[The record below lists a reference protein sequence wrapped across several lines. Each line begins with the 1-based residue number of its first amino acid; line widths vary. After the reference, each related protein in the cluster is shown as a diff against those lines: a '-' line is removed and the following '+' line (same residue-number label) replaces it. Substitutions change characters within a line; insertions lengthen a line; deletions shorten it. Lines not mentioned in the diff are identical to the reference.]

1 MRLPI
6 LLLFLISAAL
16 LGEMQA
22 ASAQS
27 PTSYP
32 WCSRSLRGGSF
43 SCRYTSW
50 EQCRTTQSGIGGVC
64 MRSPYYRGA
73 PFEARRRR
81 PA

>member
-6 LLLFLISAAL
+6 LLLFLIAGAL

-32 WCSRSLRGGSF
+32 WCSRSLRGGSL
-43 SCRYTSW
+43 SCRYTSYD
-50 EQCRTTQSGIGGVC
+50 QCRTTLSGIGGLC
-64 MRSPYYRGA
+64 MRSPYYRGSPA
-73 PFEARRRR
+73 GRRRR
-81 PA
+81 